1 MRNLKIQDGED
12 VEVLRRPVTSSKFS
26 DFEGVLRSC
35 TYLYLSETDFKQQI
49 DNFLDVVL
57 ICYATDSPES
67 LRNVTQMWVE
77 EIRHYCPNTP
87 ILLIATKSDLKKAET
102 AVR

>member
-1 MRNLKIQDGED
+1 MSL
-12 VEVLRRPVTSSKFS
+12 TSLSPKFS
-26 DFEGVLRSC
+26 HFESLAK
-35 TYLYLSETDFKQQI
+35 LSLLGTDFKQQI